1 MSAMATPLEAGAQP
15 SAVPGLTASDIAAVP
30 ADVVARIRAAR
41 RVMTVCHRDP
51 EPDALGSAL
60 GNALIVEAL
69 GGRATP
75 VCADPV
81 PAAYHFLPLMDRFR
95 TGPDADLDPEL
106 IIVGDCGELARVGR
120 VLDEHAELFSR
131 VPIVNI
137 DHHVS
142 NPGFGAVDWIDAGS
156 AATCEQVTLLAAAL
170 GVPLH
175 AADGALAAQLMA
187 GVVIDTANF
196 QHPNTT
202 PRTLRVASALRDA
215 GAPLPEIAKRLYR
228 TKANAQLKL
237 FGLSLAR
244 MAMSDDGLLVWTSLM
259 ADDLATA
266 GASPAHSEGLI
277 DLLAQSESAEVAIV
291 FKEAGAQ
298 TRISVRT
305 REGGV
310 DATVL
315 TGAFG
320 GGGHARASGATLDQ
334 PVADAQ
340 PVVLAEARRLIAALP
355 DRA

>member
-1 MSAMATPLEAGAQP
+1 
-15 SAVPGLTASDIAAVP
+15 VLTSLTTADLRAVP
-30 ADVVARIRAAR
+30 AELIDRIRGAR

-81 PAAYHFLPLMDRFR
+81 PVAYDFLPLMERFR
-95 TGPDADLDPEL
+95 TAPEPDLDPEL

-120 VLDEHAELFSR
+120 VLDEQAELFGR
-131 VPIVNI
+131 VPIINI

-142 NPGFGAVDWIDAGS
+142 NTGFGVVDWVDAEA

-170 GVPLH
+170 GVPLD
-175 AADGALAAQLMA
+175 AADGALATQLMA

-202 PRTLRVASALRDA
+202 PRTLRVASALRAA
-215 GAPLPEIAKRLYR
+215 GAPLPEIARRLYR
-228 TKANAQLKL
+228 TKANEQLKL
-237 FGLSLAR
+237 FGLALSR
-244 MAMSDDGLLVWTSLM
+244 MAVSDQGRLVWTSLM
-259 ADDLATA
+259 TDDLAAA
-266 GASPAHSEGLI
+266 GAGAAHSEGLI
-277 DLLAQSESAEVAIV
+277 DLLAQSATADVAIV
-291 FKEAGAQ
+291 FKEAGPQ

-305 REGGV
+305 RDGGV

-315 TGAFG
+315 TGTFG
-320 GGGHARASGATLDQ
+320 GGGHARASGATLEQ

-340 PVVLAEARRLIAALP
+340 PLVLAEARRLIAALA
-355 DRA
+355 DRG